1 MLPPTNSTPARPGR
15 MRQSAT
21 GCRQRDFDPDRKA
34 IIWSMPGIA
43 TRRSQQCHHNTRESA
58 IPVAQIGGRIS
69 EQTTNRVI
77 ARVRWFL
84 LPSDPIPREDRVGWL
99 DGMRGIAAVQVVLLH
114 YATAFLPGLG
124 LHDRAMMHHRWERI
138 IADTP
143 LFFVLNGCG
152 SVYLFF
158 LLSGVVLTYSF
169 ARRPFVAVQWTLR
182 RIIRLGLPM
191 RGAILLG
198 GILISTWPSAHI
210 KAAQLTGLSSWLGA
224 VSPRAATAAMAI
236 HQMMLEG
243 MAAGYRETSVLPGW
257 AIRQLGLDSLYNAFD
272 EPLWTLHYEF
282 IGSLLIIVLVML
294 RAAVPRG
301 VHLAGCIGLGV
312 ALAVTPL
319 VMFVVGHLAAPALA
333 RGPRPRG

>member
-1 MLPPTNSTPARPGR
+1 M
-15 MRQSAT
+15 
-21 GCRQRDFDPDRKA
+21 
-34 IIWSMPGIA
+34 
-43 TRRSQQCHHNTRESA
+43 
-58 IPVAQIGGRIS
+58 V
-69 EQTTNRVI
+69 
-77 ARVRWFL
+77 
-84 LPSDPIPREDRVGWL
+84 
-99 DGMRGIAAVQVVLLH
+99 
-114 YATAFLPGLG
+114 
-124 LHDRAMMHHRWERI
+124 
-138 IADTP
+138 
-143 LFFVLNGCG
+143 VLNGYG
-152 SVYLFF
+152 SVSLFF

-236 HQMMLEG
+236 HQMVLEG

-301 VHLAGCIGLGV
+301 AHLAGCIGLGV